1 MSFTTSKPK
10 APESDSTSNS
20 KYKPLKEITSLIRKA
35 KRESYPGI
43 PYLTES
49 IEVEDEMGIAS
60 IDPEGMD
67 WLELSLLVM
76 NKHVEI
82 PAKTKL
88 VLLGY
93 GVFIPDEQEMH

>member
-1 MSFTTSKPK
+1 MPDL
-10 APESDSTSNS
+10 DSTSKS
-20 KYKPLKEITSLIRKA
+20 KYKPLKELTSLIRKA

-49 IEVEDEMGIAS
+49 IEVEDEVGLAS

-76 NKHVEI
+76 NKHVII
-82 PAKTKL
+82 PAKTQL
-88 VLLGY
+88 VLLKHHI
-93 GVFIPDEQEMH
+93 VIPEEQEMH